1 MVFNIDGWVPSE
13 LEQSLMDGS
22 FDEEVKSGVDTPY
35 IDTDLLDISEF
46 NEAMEDLKREISTWR
61 S

>member
-22 FDEEVKSGVDTPY
+22 FDEEVKSGADTPDSFRNHSY
-35 IDTDLLDISEF
+35 NHT
-46 NEAMEDLKREISTWR
+46 R
-61 S
+61 